1 MSEIFDVKFNDESH
15 KDFLTYSE
23 EVLTERAVPSAEDGL
38 LSSQR
43 KLLWTMSEYLKMD
56 SSSKTKK
63 CQSIVGSTLL
73 TSYFHGD
80 QACYGVL
87 VKMAQP
93 FLMRYPLVDGQ
104 GALGT
109 QESNDMVAS
118 SRYTE
123 AKPSAYADLMM
134 ENFKKNAVPLKRTYN
149 DEFDE
154 PIVLPAG
161 FPNALCNGKQ
171 TIAIGLSH
179 NSLPNNLSEI
189 CDGLIAYMQNEDITL
204 DEIMRYIPGP
214 DFPCGGVVINS
225 SDIREAFATGKSK
238 VSLKVRGDYTIEGN
252 KIIFTSIPYRTYRN
266 NIKEQMVKNLE
277 ELETVIADYADES
290 NLGKI
295 KIIFKVKTGVD
306 PQAAVNKLFKLTDLQ
321 TTLSYNMNY
330 IVNGTPK
337 LCSIKDL
344 MEAYVQHQESVLL
357 NVTYF
362 DKDKAEKR
370 IHVLEGI
377 LAAIDKIDDVIQLI
391 KTAANKSDAR
401 TKLISFLGITE
412 TQANAIL
419 DMKLSRLTKLDK
431 DELTQELRDK
441 QKFVA
446 ECNKIIGSHNL
457 RLEKLIIKIQAL
469 KKKYGDARR
478 TQLLQIEVPKE
489 IKTKEAPPAEPCAIS
504 VTIDNAV
511 KRSLK
516 QNKSKNVLILNEN
529 TDTYDTL
536 SVFTTAGQM
545 YNIPVTAIPEG
556 AAAAKGVS
564 VGMLVENM
572 QGTPVF
578 YVLKSQLAKMDKLL
592 FATAQGQVKF
602 VKASEYESSR
612 KGGIIATKLREGD
625 EVVIIAPA
633 ANEDVE
639 LITERAMSIHIRNA
653 DIPIQSRTTQGV
665 KGIRLAEGDK
675 VHQALVIPETNI
687 GLVVVSKDG
696 HAKRVPASEIG
707 AQGRGGKGVSLLP
720 KDDFAGAVFATK
732 EEDKIIVVMTSTTK
746 NEAARAIP
754 IQSRVS
760 GGIQLVKPIGTIIR
774 VVKE

>member
-1 MSEIFDVKFNDESH
+1 
-15 KDFLTYSE
+15 
-23 EVLTERAVPSAEDGL
+23 
-38 LSSQR
+38 
-43 KLLWTMSEYLKMD
+43 MSEYLKMD

-123 AKPSAYADLMM
+123 AKPSIYADLMM

-225 SDIREAFATGKSK
+225 ADIREAFATGKSK
-238 VSLKVRGDYTIEGN
+238 VSLKVRGDYIVEDN

-277 ELETVIADYADES
+277 ELETVIVDYADES

-295 KIIFKVKTGVD
+295 KIIFKVKNGVD
-306 PQAAVNKLFKLTDLQ
+306 SQTAVNKLFKFTDLQ

-344 MEAYVQHQESVLL
+344 MKAYVQHQESVLL

-362 DKDKAEKR
+362 DKEKAEKR
-370 IHVLEGI
+370 IHVLEGV
-377 LAAIDKIDDVIQLI
+377 LTAIDKIDDVIQLI
-391 KTAANKSDAR
+391 KTAINKADAR
-401 TKLISFLGITE
+401 IKLISFLGITE

-431 DELTQELRDK
+431 DELTQELKGKRE
-441 QKFVA
+441 FVE
-446 ECNKIIGSHNL
+446 ECNHIIGSHNT
-457 RLEKLIIKIQAL
+457 RLEKLIIKIQTL
-469 KKKYGDARR
+469 KKKYGDTRR
-478 TQLLQIEVPKE
+478 TQLLQIEIPKE
-489 IKTKEAPPAEPCAIS
+489 TKTKEAPPAEPCTIS
-504 VTIDNAV
+504 VTIDNTV

-536 SVFTTAGQM
+536 SVFTTTGQM

-556 AAAAKGVS
+556 AAAAKGVG
-564 VGMLVENM
+564 VGMLIEGM
-572 QGTPVF
+572 QGAPVF
-578 YVLKSQLAKMDKLL
+578 YVLKSRLVKMDKLL
-592 FATAQGQVKF
+592 FVTAQGQVKF

-612 KGGIIATKLREGD
+612 KGGIIATKLRDGD
-625 EVVIIAPA
+625 EVVTILPVTD
-633 ANEDVE
+633 EDIE
-639 LITERAMSIHIRNA
+639 LLTEQAMSIHIRNT
-653 DIPIQSRTTQGV
+653 DIPIQGRVTQGV
-665 KGIRLAEGDK
+665 RGIRLAENDE
-675 VHQALVIPETNI
+675 VRQALVIPENNI
-687 GLVVVSKDG
+687 GLVVVSKEG
-696 HAKRVPASEIG
+696 HAKRVPVSEIG
-707 AQGRGGKGVSLLP
+707 AQGRGGKGVNLLP
-720 KDDFAGAVFATK
+720 KDNFAGAVFAK
-732 EEDKIIVVMTSTTK
+732 KDEDKITVVMTSTIK
-746 NEAARAIP
+746 SEAARAIP
-754 IQSRVS
+754 IQSRVT
-760 GGIQLVKPIGTIIR
+760 GGIQLVKPIGTIIK